1 MDFSVLMSLYY
12 KENKD
17 YLNEALGSLIN
28 QSIKPTEIVLVKDG
42 PLTKELEETLD
53 FYMEKYPLLFKIVS
67 LKENVGLG
75 KALNEGLK
83 VCRYELVARMDTDD
97 IAKKD
102 RFEKQLRVFSENS
115 NVDIVGSWLDEFEYN
130 IKNIKSVKKV
140 PEYHKSIETY
150 SKLRNPLNHP
160 SVMFKKISVL
170 KVGGYLEFPL
180 YEDYYLWVR
189 MMVYGMIFYNIQ
201 ESLVFFRTSDIMYER
216 RGGIRYLVNDIKLQ
230 YKFFSLGFLSLI
242 EMVRNIIL
250 RSPARII
257 PNKLRLLFYRKFLRK

>member
-1 MDFSVLMSLYY
+1 MSLYY

-17 YLNEALGSLIN
+17 YLKEALDSVVN
-28 QSIKPTEIVLVKDG
+28 QTVIPTEIVLVKDG
-42 PLTKELEETLD
+42 LLTKELEETLKL
-53 FYMEKYPLLFKIVS
+53 YIEKYPSLFKIIL

-75 KALNEGLK
+75 RALNEGLK
-83 VCRYELVARMDTDD
+83 MCEYELVARMDTDD

-102 RFEKQLRVFSENS
+102 RFEKQLNVFFRNPNIE
-115 NVDIVGSWLDEFEYN
+115 VVGSWLDEFECETTN
-130 IKNIKSVKKV
+130 LKAIKKV
-140 PEYHKSIETY
+140 PEKQSEIIKYAKI
-150 SKLRNPLNHP
+150 RNPLNHP
-160 SVMFKKISVL
+160 SVMFRKESVI

-189 MMVYGMIFYNIQ
+189 MLVKGMVFYNIQ
-201 ESLVFFRTSDIMYER
+201 ESLVFFRTSDSMYER
-216 RGGIRYLVNDIKLQ
+216 RGGIKYLINDMKLQ